1 MTVTIISDN
10 DTIFPEYL
18 SEHGLSLYVETSKHR
33 LLLDTGASDLFIR
46 NAEKSDID
54 IKKIDYVFISHGHAD
69 HLGGLPYFLDIN
81 KEAKIIMSKNIPHQ
95 SYFSTRNGLHSIT
108 TYIDYEKYADRFLF
122 VDDEMRID
130 DELAVYS
137 NQSTLYDKPAGNCL
151 LFRSDD
157 DGDMVADDFNHE
169 LILTIADKK
178 MMVYTGCAH
187 NGIQN
192 ILETVSSKT
201 DSPVDMIIGGLHLI
215 SKRDGTSYETVK
227 QIDQLNDFLT
237 AKYPDVRIITG
248 HCTSDNAYQKL
259 SSILHDRVDRFYCG
273 MRICE

>member
-10 DTIFPEYL
+10 NTIFPEYL

-46 NAEKSDID
+46 NAEKADID

-108 TYIDYEKYADRFLF
+108 TYIDYDKYADRFLY

-130 DELAVYS
+130 DELAVFN
-137 NQSTLYDKPAGNCL
+137 NQSVLYDKPAGNCL

-169 LILTIADKK
+169 LILTIADKQ

-187 NGIQN
+187 NGIRN

-201 DSPVDMIIGGLHLI
+201 DSPADMIIGGFHFI

-227 QIDQLNDFLT
+227 QIDQLNDFLR

>member
-10 DTIFPEYL
+10 NSVSPDYL
-18 SEHGLSLYVETSKHR
+18 SEHGLSIYVETSRHR

-46 NAEKSDID
+46 NAEKADID
-54 IKKIDYVFISHGHAD
+54 LQKIDYLFISHGHAD
-69 HLGGLPYFLDIN
+69 HLGGLPYFLDVN
-81 KEAKIIMSKNIPHQ
+81 RDAKIIMSGNIPHQ

-108 TYIDYEKYADRFLF
+108 THIDYDKYADRFLF
-122 VDDEMRID
+122 VDDELRID
-130 DELAVYS
+130 DEVAVYS
-137 NQSTLYDKPAGNCL
+137 NQLVLYEKPAGNSL

-187 NGIQN
+187 NGIRN

-201 DSPVDMIIGGLHLI
+201 DTPIDMVVGGLHLI
-215 SKRDGTSYETVK
+215 SKRDGTSYETIE
-227 QIDQLNDFLT
+227 QIDRLCDFLSV
-237 AKYPDVRIITG
+237 KYPDVKIITG
-248 HCTSDNAYQKL
+248 HCTSEDAYQKL
-259 SSILHDRVDRFYCG
+259 SSILHDKVDKFYCG
-273 MRICE
+273 MRMEI